1 MDDNRELQRRY
12 LTIFNSKIIGIIS
25 TNDHG
30 EILDA
35 NDCFLDMIGYTRADL
50 EQGKLNWKVLT
61 PPELISQSLEF
72 QKMLLANPGISISF
86 EKEYFHKDGHRVPV
100 LIGVTGFEDGTD
112 ITLVHDI
119 SAQKKIERELAAMN
133 ETLESRVETRTQQ
146 LGESEAFLAG
156 IIETMPSMVFVKDAE
171 NLAFVRLNRAGEKLL
186 GISRDDFIGKTDF
199 DFFSKDLAEHFRSI
213 DRQVLNG
220 EIPHAITQDELPT
233 KNGIRLIHTIK
244 IPIRDK
250 SGRAQY
256 LLGVTEDITERIEIE
271 RQREDLVRAQAE
283 KEAAEVRAQ
292 QEKFVSELT
301 FELSQSI
308 ELKDMLRTFSGK
320 VVPLLADIVSI
331 EIIDEEGMDYLA
343 IEVRGIDKEEEEFVR
358 RWRAE
363 NLPKWDSEFGGPAHI
378 RSGKTLIVNGLD
390 TIEKHIGQHY
400 SADIDTKGKSILS
413 KSFMIVPLMARNR
426 RPLGSISFVSSIS
439 QRKYDERN
447 QALAEEICSRLAVL
461 IENSRLYDR
470 AQDASRAK
478 SDFLANV
485 SHEIRT
491 PLGAMLGF
499 AEILKDDGHLNE
511 EQRRSVDT
519 ILRNGHQL
527 LKIVNEI
534 LDISKIESEKIEIEH
549 IAFGVREIL
558 EDVASLLQGQAEEK
572 NLELRVEMGSVRD
585 QLISDP
591 TRIRQILIN
600 MVGNAI
606 KFTEKGYVEL
616 RADAIPNGPPGRFV
630 LQFIVKD
637 TGIGISKEQ
646 RGHLFQPFSQAD
658 SSTTRRFGGTGLG
671 LFLSRKLARL
681 LGGDITFNSFPGKG
695 SEFIVTVM
703 AYAVNHVS
711 GGDGHGHKSGGHSIS
726 SSGTQARG
734 GKILV
739 VDDASDNRELFRRF
753 LQKAGIANSD
763 IETAE
768 NGEEALQKT
777 SKTSYRLIL
786 MDIQMPKKDGFQ
798 TLSELRA
805 RGYKGPVV
813 ALTAHAMKGDRE
825 KCLEA
830 GFEGYLQKPL
840 KKEALQEVL
849 NQDF

>member
-35 NDCFLDMIGYTRADL
+35 NDCFLDMLGYTRQDL
-50 EQGKLNWKVLT
+50 EQKKLNWKVLT
-61 PPELISQSLEF
+61 PPELVKESLEF
-72 QKMLLANPGISISF
+72 QKRLIANPGISVSF

-100 LIGVTGFEDGTD
+100 LIGVTSFEDGTD

-119 SAQKKIERELAAMN
+119 SAQKIIERELAAIN
-133 ETLESRVETRTQQ
+133 QTLEDRVETRTQE

-171 NLAFVRLNRAGEKLL
+171 NLKFVRLNRAGEKLL
-186 GISRDDFIGKTDF
+186 GISRDEFIGKTDF
-199 DFFSKDLAEHFRSI
+199 DFFSKDLAEHFRNI
-213 DRQVLNG
+213 DRRVLNG

-244 IPIRDK
+244 IAIRDK
-250 SGRAQY
+250 AGRAQY
-256 LLGVTEDITERIEIE
+256 LMGVTEDITERIEVE
-271 RQREDLVRAQAE
+271 RQREALVRAQAE
-283 KEAAEVRAQ
+283 KEAAEIRAQ

-320 VVPLLADIVSI
+320 VVPVLADICTI
-331 EIIDEEGMDYLA
+331 EIIDEEGMDYIA
-343 IEVRGIDKEEEEFVR
+343 TEVHGIDKEEETFVR
-358 RWRAE
+358 RWRTE
-363 NLPKWDSEFGGPAHI
+363 NLPKWDPEFGGPAII
-378 RSGKTLIVNGLD
+378 RSGKTLVINGLD
-390 TIEKHIGQHY
+390 TIEKHIGDNY
-400 SADIDTKGKSILS
+400 SAEIDVKGQRVLS

-426 RPLGSISFVSSIS
+426 KPLGFISFVSSKS
-439 QRKYDERN
+439 QRNYSERD
-447 QALAEEICSRLAVL
+447 QTLAEEISSRLAVL

-499 AEILKDDGHLNE
+499 ADILKDDVNLSE
-511 EQRRSVDT
+511 EQKHSVDT

-534 LDISKIESEKIEIEH
+534 LDISKIESEKIQIEN
-549 IAFGVREIL
+549 IPFGVREVL
-558 EDVASLLQGQAEEK
+558 EDVIHLLRAQAEEK
-572 NLELRVEMGSVRD
+572 NIELRLKMGTVRD

-591 TRIRQILIN
+591 SRIRQILIN

-606 KFTEKGYVEL
+606 KFTERGYVEL
-616 RADAIPNGPPGRFV
+616 RVDAIPNGPQGRFV

-646 RGHLFQPFSQAD
+646 RAHLFQPFSQAD
-658 SSTTRRFGGTGLG
+658 SSMTRRFGGTGLG

-681 LGGDITFNSFPGKG
+681 LGGDITFHSNPGKG

-703 AYAVNHVS
+703 AHAVSHV
-711 GGDGHGHKSGGHSIS
+711 GTGDGHRTNSHAV
-726 SSGTQARG
+726 SSGVAIARV
-734 GKILV
+734 GKILI
-739 VDDASDNRELFRRF
+739 VDDASDNRELFKRY
-753 LQKAGIANSD
+753 LQKSGIAKTD

-777 SKTSYRLIL
+777 TSTKYRLIL

-798 TLSELRA
+798 TLQELRE
-805 RGYKGPVV
+805 RGYQGPVV

-830 GFEGYLQKPL
+830 GFDGYLQKPL
-840 KKEALQEVL
+840 KREALQEIL
-849 NQDF
+849 NQEF